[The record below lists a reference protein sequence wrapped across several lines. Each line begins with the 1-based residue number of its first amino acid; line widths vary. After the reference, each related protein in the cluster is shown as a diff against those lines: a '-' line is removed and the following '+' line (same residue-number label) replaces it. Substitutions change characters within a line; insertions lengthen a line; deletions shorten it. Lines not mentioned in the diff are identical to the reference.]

1 MTLLKMAHIRA
12 LEQFNTRMPVEIW
25 RWRDA
30 LINEHLPLVSD
41 LVATYARDC
50 RSAGGYKSAN
60 INLRGLDDAL
70 RVPVYTPLGIGLGRM
85 ASATMDNDELCDLAK
100 QAADWCQGAVDDSG
114 GDFVLAAG
122 QCEEHCGDHGVNW
135 PLKLTSN
142 DTPEKIREKMLA
154 ALARVGCQRWWR
166 RQLRRKYGRQVE
178 QVLRSVGRVQKRKQP
193 YVSDWA
199 YKRWQHAQK
208 RNRELLESM
217 EAENELGEVVNLA
230 DAAASS
236 AANPHVR
243 HSELMVRMRGYEEI
257 ANDMDLARGFFT
269 LTAPSKYHARHHY
282 GPRNSNYNGATPD
295 EVQEYLSQVWA
306 RIRARWAKRGIKPF
320 GFRVVEP
327 HHDGTPHWHLWLF
340 FCGADVKQ
348 ATADFMA
355 LACAEDWAEIADK
368 PSVRAEV
375 KWLEKGESA
384 TGYIAKYVSKN
395 ITGDNLGELGDI
407 EGECQGKEGAKRATA
422 WASMWGIRQ
431 FQQIGAISVTVWRE
445 LRRRG
450 DFTAGGIDGLG
461 DIPHFEAIREAAD
474 AGDWR
479 AFVELMGGPQCKR
492 KEQAIRPQQLPQ
504 AKPNAYGEEVDRLR
518 GVIMRGAARFIRT
531 RLHEWTVRRNGVQQ
545 ESGPV
550 QSVDVAELI
559 KGADMGAAP
568 VVGPSRSEMA
578 HAEWRAR
585 IGSGAA

>member
-1 MTLLKMAHIRA
+1 MEKITA
-12 LEQFNTRMPVEIW
+12 LEQFNNRMPLEIW

-30 LINEHLPLVSD
+30 LINEHLPIVSD

-50 RSAGGYKSAN
+50 RSSGYSRAN
-60 INLRGLDDAL
+60 AHLRDMDAEL
-70 RVPVYTPLGIGLGRM
+70 QVPVYTPLGIGLGRS
-85 ASATMDNDELCDLAK
+85 ASATMGDDEICDLAK
-100 QAADWCQGAVDDSG
+100 QAADWCRDSVDQCD
-114 GDFVLAAG
+114 GDLVLASY
-122 QCEEHCGDHGVNW
+122 QCEEHCGDHGVKW
-135 PLKLTSN
+135 PLKLTAKDS
-142 DTPEKIREKMLA
+142 PEKIREKIMSA
-154 ALARVGCQRWWR
+154 MARVGCERWWR

-178 QVLRSVGRVQKRKQP
+178 QVLRGVGRVQKQKQP
-193 YVSDWA
+193 YISDWA
-199 YKRWQHAQK
+199 YRRWQHAQK
-208 RNRELLESM
+208 RNRELLEGM
-217 EAENELGEVVNLA
+217 EAENELGEVVSLA

-236 AANPHVR
+236 TANPHVR

-282 GPRNSNYNGATPD
+282 GPRNSNYNGASPD
-295 EVQEYLSQVWA
+295 QVQGYLSKVWA
-306 RIRARWAKRGIKPF
+306 RIRARWAKHGIKPF

-340 FCGADVKQ
+340 FCDADVKQ
-348 ATADFMA
+348 AEADFME
-355 LACAEDWAEIADK
+355 LACAEDWEEIAEK

-395 ITGDNLGELGDI
+395 ITGDHLGDMGDI

-422 WASMWGIRQ
+422 WASLWGIRQ

-461 DIPHFEAIREAAD
+461 DIPHFEAIRDAAD

-479 AFVELMGGPQCKR
+479 TFVELMGGPQCKR
-492 KEQAIRPQQLPQ
+492 KEQAIRPQQLPHC
-504 AKPNAYGEEVDRLR
+504 KTNAYGEEVDRLR

-545 ESGPV
+545 EPGQVVPG
-550 QSVDVAELI
+550 DAAELVR
-559 KGADMGAAP
+559 GADMGAP
-568 VVGPSRSEMA
+568 VVASPSRSEKA
-578 HAEWRAR
+578 LAEWRAR
-585 IGSGAA
+585 KGSGEA